1 MKNTYNAP
9 ELIITKFVAEDVIT
23 ASDSGGNAVLPDDEF

>member
-9 ELIITKFVAEDVIT
+9 ELIITKLSTEDVIT
-23 ASDSGGNAVLPDDEF
+23 ASGGNAVLPDDEF

>member
-9 ELIITKFVAEDVIT
+9 ELIITKYAAEDVIT
-23 ASDSGGNAVLPDDEF
+23 ASRGGGNAVLPDDEF